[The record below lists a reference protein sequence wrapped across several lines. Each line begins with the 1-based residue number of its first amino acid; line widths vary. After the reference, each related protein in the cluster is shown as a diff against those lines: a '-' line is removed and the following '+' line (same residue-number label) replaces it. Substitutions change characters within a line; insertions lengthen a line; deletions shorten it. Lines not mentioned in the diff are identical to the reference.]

1 MSKDRKPLIVF
12 TDDVSACQSLTRSWL
27 FLRPNFDTLVEAF
40 GQDVTPIF
48 IVTNTRRVSPQ
59 RASQLLRDNCGIV
72 RDAIE
77 RVRQTRPDFEPT
89 IANYC
94 DASLLGQF
102 PVETDVIAKE
112 LGPFSAMLLIPA
124 YVDAGYITRD
134 SVHYVR
140 MNNRLAPA
148 HKNEFCRDPLL
159 GLSTSYLPGY
169 IEEKT
174 KGRIRAHQITRLL
187 HSDLASAQV
196 AQLMKLSDNA
206 ACVVDCESEL
216 ALEQIMAVI
225 AHAQDLGSRFLVRG
239 SASVIAALG
248 GCELKG
254 ANAGADWILPDNHQ
268 PGIIIVGSP
277 LPQATEQLHTLL
289 DEHLAVG
296 LHVDISRMGTQSDC
310 DIYASELAEA
320 MDRILESGQTA
331 AIYTSRP
338 DQFPPE
344 TSRYT
349 LAEKISHVLCG
360 VLKQIRSQPGFLICK
375 GAATS
380 NDLLSQ
386 GLGLNTV
393 PVAGQI
399 LCGHS
404 SLRCSNDHDLFPTM
418 PVIIC
423 GQNVGGAETLA
434 VLVRRLTQRSSD
446 FRPAKRA

>member
-12 TDDVSACQSLTRSWL
+12 TDDVSACQSLNRGWL
-27 FLRPNFDTLVEAF
+27 FLRPSIDALVEAF
-40 GQDVTPIF
+40 SQNLTPIF
-48 IVTNTRRVSPQ
+48 VVTNTRRVSPQ
-59 RASQLLRDNCGIV
+59 RAAQLLRENCGIV
-72 RDAIE
+72 RDAINQ
-77 RVRQTRPDFEPT
+77 VRLSRPDFDPT

-112 LGPFSAMLLIPA
+112 LGPFSAVLLIPA

-134 SVHYVR
+134 SVHYVCI
-140 MNNRLAPA
+140 NDRLIPA
-148 HKNEFCRDPLL
+148 HKNASSRDPLL

-187 HSDLASAQV
+187 HRDLASAQV
-196 AQLMKLSDNA
+196 AQLLKLSENA
-206 ACVVDCESEL
+206 ACVVDCESDH

-225 AHAQDLGSRFLVRG
+225 AHAQNLGSRFLVRG
-239 SASVIAALG
+239 SAKVISALE
-248 GCELKG
+248 GCELNHAR
-254 ANAGADWILPDNHQ
+254 ANTDWLPAEHLQ
-268 PGIIIVGSP
+268 SGIVIVGSP

-289 DEHLAVG
+289 DEHLAIG
-296 LHVDISRMGTQSDC
+296 LHVDISRMVTQFDC
-310 DIYASELAEA
+310 DKYASELARA
-320 MDRILESGQTA
+320 TDHILEHDQTV

-338 DQFPPE
+338 DQIPPE
-344 TSRYT
+344 TSRYN
-349 LAEKISHVLCG
+349 LAEKISHVLCN
-360 VLKQIRSQPGFLICK
+360 VLKQIRRQPGFLICK

-386 GLGLNTV
+386 GLGLNAV
-393 PVAGQI
+393 PIAGQV

-404 SLRCSNDHDLFPTM
+404 SLSCSSDHTLFPNM

-423 GQNVGGAETLA
+423 GQNVGGGEALA
-434 VLVRRLTQRSSD
+434 VLVRRLTNHSSH